1 MADERMMIQHLHS
14 KTQGQER
21 MLTRMSR
28 RLKAFSHHAR
38 AALPKAVGTVE
49 TAVAAGVAGVIQGHA
64 GDKGSTIGPI
74 PTDLG
79 IGVALNLLGYFHVA
93 GDQWSGHLN
102 NFGDGFLAA
111 YTSSI
116 GFQMGRRWLD
126 EGHFSFTSH
135 ALPPSGTA
143 VKGEISPGQM
153 ADIVAR
159 VRAAAAQ
166 QP

>member
-1 MADERMMIQHLHS
+1 MADERMMIQHLHD
-14 KTQGQER
+14 KTQRQDR
-21 MLTRMSR
+21 LITRMGHRFKSMSR
-28 RLKAFSHHAR
+28 HIKAAT
-38 AALPKAVGTVE
+38 PKVVGTIE
-49 TAVAAGVAGVIQGHA
+49 TAVAAGVGGVIQGHA
-64 GDKGSTIGPI
+64 GDKGSTIAGI
-74 PTDLG
+74 PTDAGLG
-79 IGVALNLLGYFHVA
+79 IALNLLGYFNVA
-93 GDQWSGHLN
+93 GDTWSVHLN
-102 NFGDGFLAA
+102 HLGDGFLAA